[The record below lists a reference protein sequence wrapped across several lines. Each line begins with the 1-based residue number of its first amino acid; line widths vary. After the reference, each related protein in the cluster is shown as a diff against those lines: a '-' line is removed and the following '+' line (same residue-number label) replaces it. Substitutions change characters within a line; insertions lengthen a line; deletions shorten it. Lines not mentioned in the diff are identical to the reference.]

1 MKFFNS
7 LILFMLLQVFAF
19 GACDFP
25 QDLGMYDVQV
35 CKSDGDYKTSKGK
48 SIHSKVRYY
57 FMNTE
62 LGELPNQI
70 NYGDGQGW
78 QNMPPNWNGF
88 KEIIYSS
95 PGTKEVK
102 LRIQDIFGEYEYL
115 GDFEIEIKG
124 QSLLVANA

>member
-78 QNMPPNWNGF
+78 QNIPPNWDGF
-88 KEIIYSS
+88 KQVVYASS
-95 PGTKEVK
+95 GTKEVK
-102 LRIQDIFGEYEYL
+102 LRKENGSGYDNLGE
-115 GDFEIEIKG
+115 FEIEIKG